1 MNRFEGDF
9 QRASGYEDGY
19 GGRGGWEPM
28 SIFLS
33 LCVSA
38 LGGYLL
44 RESMLGTSGELLG
57 DATWSCG
64 EDPGG
69 SAASWEEGGGAG
81 QEQAERFL
89 HLVQWTALTFCLP
102 AWLFLCT
109 MGLDR
114 LILNAG
120 RHHDGQCD
128 GFVCCVSVLACPAI
142 LASTGLCLY
151 IGAEVFGE
159 TGRSCE
165 EGGGEMAHVVFVRV
179 AAPSPASKILK
190 EPAAQVTKV
199 YVLAC
204 VVGLP
209 CLCITAVA

>member
-64 EDPGG
+64 EDQDPG

-120 RHHDGQCD
+120 LHHDGQCD

-159 TGRSCE
+159 TGRACE
-165 EGGGEMAHVVFVRV
+165 EGGGEMAHVVFVR
-179 AAPSPASKILK
+179 AAPP
-190 EPAAQVTKV
+190 P
-199 YVLAC
+199 
-204 VVGLP
+204 LP
-209 CLCITAVA
+209 GFPEV